1 MTEFDFVVIAIFLVS
16 VLIGLWRGFLYE
28 VLSVLGWPLAFVT
41 SNMYAEQLGALLPID
56 HDMLRLVVAYA
67 LVFTV
72 VMLVWGV
79 LVWGI
84 SKLLKA
90 IGMGLLDRLLGGMF
104 GVLRAVLLVVAVV
117 WLAGMTEIPE
127 RPFWKGATT
136 SKAAEDVALLTKQW
150 LPQSIAG
157 RIHYR
162 TRN

>member
-1 MTEFDFVVIAIFLVS
+1 
-16 VLIGLWRGFLYE
+16 
-28 VLSVLGWPLAFVT
+28 
-41 SNMYAEQLGALLPID
+41 
-56 HDMLRLVVAYA
+56 MLRLVVAYA

-72 VMLVWGV
+72 VMLVWGAI
-79 LVWGI
+79 VWGL

-90 IGMGLLDRLLGGMF
+90 IGMGLMDRVLGGLF

-127 RPFWKGATT
+127 RPFWKGARMSRT
-136 SKAAEDVALLTKQW
+136 AEDLALLAKQW
-150 LPQSIAG
+150 LPDDIAG

>member
-1 MTEFDFVVIAIFLVS
+1 MTGFDFAVIAILLLS

-28 VLSVLGWPLAFVT
+28 ILSLLGWPLAFVS
-41 SNMYAEQLGALLPID
+41 SNMYADRMGAVLPID
-56 HDMLRLVVAYA
+56 QDMLRLIVAYA
-67 LVFTV
+67 LVFTAA
-72 VMLVWGV
+72 MLVWGAI
-79 LVWGI
+79 VWGL

-90 IGMGLLDRLLGGMF
+90 IGMGMMDRLLGGLF

-127 RPFWKGATT
+127 RPFWKGARM
-136 SKAAEDVALLTKQW
+136 SKTAEDLALLTKQW
-150 LPQSIAG
+150 LPDDIAG

>member
-1 MTEFDFVVIAIFLVS
+1 MSGFDFVVIAIFLLS

-28 VLSVLGWPLAFVT
+28 VLSLLGWPLAFIL
-41 SNMYAEQLGALLPID
+41 SNRYAEKLGLLLAID

-72 VMLVWGV
+72 AMLVWGAI
-79 LVWGI
+79 VWGL
-84 SKLLKA
+84 SKLLRA
-90 IGMGLLDRLLGGMF
+90 ISMGLLDRLLGGLF
-104 GVLRAVLLVVAVV
+104 GALRAVLLIVAVV

-127 RPFWKGATT
+127 RPFWKGSRM
-136 SKAAEDVALLTKQW
+136 SKTAEDVALLSKQW

-157 RIHYR
+157 HIHYR